1 MSDEI
6 HYKIIKLIEENP
18 NISQRELAKALG
30 VSLGKAN
37 YCLKAI
43 MEVGLIKLKNFRNNE
58 NKLSYAYI
66 LTPKG
71 IEQKAAITTRF
82 LKSKQK
88 EYDELKKEIEILERD
103 LAKDELP
110 SAEQETD

>member
-1 MSDEI
+1 MSDEL
-6 HYKIIKLIEENP
+6 HYKIIKLVEENP
-18 NISQRELAKALG
+18 NISQRELAKQLG

-43 MEVGLIKLKNFRNNE
+43 MKVGLIKIRNFRNNQ

-71 IEQKAAITTRF
+71 IEQKAAITARF

-88 EYDELKKEIEILERD
+88 EYDELKKEIETLKKD
-103 LAKDELP
+103 LA
-110 SAEQETD
+110 AEEQG

>member
-6 HYKIIKLIEENP
+6 HYKIIKLVEKNP
-18 NISQRELAKALG
+18 NISQRDLAKALG

-43 MEVGLIKLKNFRNNE
+43 MEVGLIKIKNFRNNQ

-88 EYDELKKEIEILERD
+88 EYDELKKEIETLKQDLESNT
-103 LAKDELP
+103 L
-110 SAEQETD
+110 

>member
-1 MSDEI
+1 MSDEL
-6 HYKIIKLIEENP
+6 HYKIIKLVEGNP
-18 NISQRELAKALG
+18 NISQRELAKQLG

-43 MEVGLIKLKNFRNNE
+43 MKVGLIKIRNFRNNQ

-71 IEQKAAITTRF
+71 IEQKAAITARF

-88 EYDELKKEIEILERD
+88 EYDELKKEIETLKKD
-103 LAKDELP
+103 LA
-110 SAEQETD
+110 AEEQG

>member
-1 MSDEI
+1 MSDEL
-6 HYKIIKLIEENP
+6 HYKIIKLVEGNP
-18 NISQRELAKALG
+18 NISQRELAKQLG

-43 MEVGLIKLKNFRNNE
+43 MKVGLIKIRNFRNNQ

-71 IEQKAAITTRF
+71 IEQKAAITARF
-82 LKSKQK
+82 LKSKQN
-88 EYDELKKEIEILERD
+88 EYDELKKEIETLKQD
-103 LAKDELP
+103 LANNTLP
-110 SAEQETD
+110 TAGQETD

>member
-1 MSDEI
+1 MSDEL
-6 HYKIIKLIEENP
+6 HYKIIKLVEGNP
-18 NISQRELAKALG
+18 NISQRELAKQLG

-43 MEVGLIKLKNFRNNE
+43 MKVGLIKIRNFRNNQ

-71 IEQKAAITTRF
+71 IEQKAAITARF

-88 EYDELKKEIEILERD
+88 DYDELKKEIETLKKD
-103 LAKDELP
+103 LA
-110 SAEQETD
+110 AEEQG